1 MFPTVARLSKASRR
15 PLTSKKG
22 NKDFYKGTR
31 QAFLPGGHRT
41 GAPGKHVVRGK
52 AKYRLIDEK
61 VRVFVAPSISEII
74 NSPLKPYVSTAV
86 NLKKSEERA
95 AYGRFRE
102 PGGLT
107 PQHYLQLLRKNA
119 QEEHLK
125 LLQEKRIAA
134 AGGPEVSSPTM
145 AKLGGLMEKN
155 VQGHIEPAFVSLLP
169 ATRTPQL
176 ATPAQIHFRLC
187 PRQSYNNTYM

>member
-41 GAPGKHVVRGK
+41 GAPGKHVIRGK

-61 VRVFVAPSISEII
+61 VRVFVAPPISEIN
-74 NSPLKPYVSTAV
+74 NSPLKPYVATHV
-86 NLKKSEERA
+86 HLKKSEERA
-95 AYGRFRE
+95 AFGRFRE

-107 PQHYLQLLRKNA
+107 PQHFLKVLRENA
-119 QEEHLK
+119 QKEHQKFLG
-125 LLQEKRIAA
+125 ERRTTA
-134 AGGPEVSSPTM
+134 AGGPEAPSPTVS
-145 AKLGGLMEKN
+145 KLSGLMEK
-155 VQGHIEPAFVSLLP
+155 VGL
-169 ATRTPQL
+169 R
-176 ATPAQIHFRLC
+176 
-187 PRQSYNNTYM
+187 